1 MIFDS
6 FDSFFDLSNHS
17 SILSFFLSTFHS
29 LFFSFI
35 LFLSSIHSFF
45 LPLFFPSIL
54 FFLPVWLN
62 FYKIPSRII
71 FDSFDR
77 FFYSSIHSSI
87 LPFNLSSFHSFM
99 HLIVHLPGLSHSH
112 VDENNYNDNNDKK
125 KVIVSSRKLFEA
137 EIDCRWYPILSISK
151 NYTAW
156 NQQMEK

>member
-99 HLIVHLPGLSHSH
+99 HLIVHLPGLLHSH

-125 KVIVSSRKLFEA
+125 KWYFFLVNYLKQKLIAGDTQYCPFQ
-137 EIDCRWYPILSISK
+137 K